1 MATPGI
7 TVIAVDLF
15 LTVAAITPAN
25 PPKKAISI
33 SKTCG
38 FVLLKSS
45 AVSVLIGEI
54 LKNTNEATK
63 LATTIIPKFFNEAI
77 RDLKSLEDKA

>member
-33 SKTCG
+33 SKT
-38 FVLLKSS
+38 
-45 AVSVLIGEI
+45 
-54 LKNTNEATK
+54 
-63 LATTIIPKFFNEAI
+63 
-77 RDLKSLEDKA
+77 